1 MSKELNLTRMII
13 TTYLNS
19 ADTPEALKEA
29 IIIASKSDEKLF
41 LEHIKALI
49 EIFTKAKE
57 ELERWQNDNNE
68 WLCID

>member
-1 MSKELNLTRMII
+1 MSKELILTRMII

-29 IIIASKSDEKLF
+29 IIIASKSDEKIF

-57 ELERWQNDNNE
+57 ELERWQSE
-68 WLCID
+68 QPKS

>member
-1 MSKELNLTRMII
+1 MSKELILTRMII

-29 IIIASKSDEKLF
+29 IIIASKLDEKLF

-57 ELERWQNDNNE
+57 ELERMQSE
-68 WLCID
+68 

>member
-1 MSKELNLTRMII
+1 MSKELILTRMII
-13 TTYLNS
+13 TTYLKS

-57 ELERWQNDNNE
+57 ELERMQSE
-68 WLCID
+68 

>member
-57 ELERWQNDNNE
+57 ELERWQNVNN
-68 WLCID
+68 